1 MEVKK
6 EVETVAPKNNN
17 VKQQEETKTTIAAQ
31 PQMKNEQEKAKSEK
45 SSFELN
51 LDTKT
56 VFLNKKIS

>member
-51 LDTKT
+51 LETKT
-56 VFLNKKIS
+56 VFLSDTIS